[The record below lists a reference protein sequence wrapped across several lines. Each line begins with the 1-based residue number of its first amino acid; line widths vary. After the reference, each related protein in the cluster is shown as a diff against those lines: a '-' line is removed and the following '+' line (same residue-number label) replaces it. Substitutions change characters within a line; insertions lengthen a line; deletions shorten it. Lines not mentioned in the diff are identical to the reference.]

1 MSPLPRLPS
10 FRERAPWWGG
20 DLQTI
25 GTAFRGLPAANG
37 NRSSSEP
44 MSFPLPDG
52 DTLLATLDRPATRDE
67 SRPLAVV
74 IHGCPGAED
83 SPSVLWAAHLLLAK
97 GYCVLRPNLR
107 GAGRSRTTC
116 GGQYYAGS
124 SRDVGALLAQLP
136 ADLTQAG
143 VIAIGHSLGG
153 AILLKYLGES
163 GTQSGLRAAA
173 TVSAPL
179 DLLGTCRSLME
190 PVHWPYHRFVLGKM
204 KQEATAPG
212 AQLSDLERRAIDTA
226 RTLFQY
232 DDLFTAPRNGYA
244 GADDYYHRCSAL
256 AFVGGIR
263 TPTLVV
269 ASLDDPWVPGRAY
282 SGHYWP
288 ASPSVTA
295 VLSARGGHV
304 GFHDVASLQPWS
316 DRVVGAF
323 LDATLA
329 S

>member
-153 AILLKYLGES
+153 AILLKYLGERS
-163 GTQSGLRAAA
+163 YGLYLWHWPIFMVLRPGIDLDADGIQVQVLRFALTFAAA
-173 TVSAPL
+173 ELSFDEGAA
-179 DLLGTCRSLME
+179 GAS
-190 PVHWPYHRFVLGKM
+190 
-204 KQEATAPG
+204 ATALAATTRG
-212 AQLSDLERRAIDTA
+212 AAAE
-226 RTLFQY
+226 
-232 DDLFTAPRNGYA
+232 
-244 GADDYYHRCSAL
+244 
-256 AFVGGIR
+256 
-263 TPTLVV
+263 
-269 ASLDDPWVPGRAY
+269 ASCCC
-282 SGHYWP
+282 
-288 ASPSVTA
+288 
-295 VLSARGGHV
+295 
-304 GFHDVASLQPWS
+304 
-316 DRVVGAF
+316 
-323 LDATLA
+323 
-329 S
+329 